1 MLLIKTFL
9 KEVAGKGIGL
19 FTDEDLEAGQ
29 VWWQWD
35 PGIDQII
42 KSKQYAELEEIKRVF
57 VKKYGVKSKDGDYWL
72 YTDHAKFCNH
82 ADDPISIG
90 FEEKSGVDTK
100 IRAIKHIRKGEELT
114 LDYRK
119 FIFDFPD
126 GTLNFE
132 VA

>member
-9 KEVAGKGIGL
+9 KEVPGKGIGL

-29 VWWQWD
+29 VWWRWD
-35 PGIDQII
+35 TDLDLII
-42 KSKQYAELEEIKRVF
+42 NGRQYAELEEIKRVF
-57 VKKYGVKSKDGDYWL
+57 VKKYGVKSQEGDYWL
-72 YTDHAKFCNH
+72 YTDNAKFCNH
-82 ADDPISIG
+82 ADDPNSVG
-90 FEEKSGVDTK
+90 FEEQSGVDTK
-100 IRAIKHIRKGEELT
+100 IRALRRINNREELT

-126 GTLNFE
+126 GILNFE